1 MPIIKPVYTATSTVT
16 GDVTVATTTSLTPE
30 PARFTVF
37 VTAPM
42 VAGGITSIPAASFID
57 DTGAA
62 ITALPAVTADSYAN
76 VYINGVIQPSSIYT
90 LSTTALN
97 IDDEVTVGAPVIVE
111 FVTHTATST
120 STPTST
126 LGVTTIIT
134 T

>member
-16 GDVTVATTTSLTPE
+16 GDVTVATTTSLTPAS
-30 PARFTVF
+30 ARFTVF

-62 ITALPAVTADSYAN
+62 ITTLPAVTANSYAN
-76 VYINGVIQPSSIYT
+76 VYINGVIQPTSVYT

-97 IDDEVTVGAPVIVE
+97 IDDEVSVGAPVIVE

-126 LGVTTIIT
+126 LGVTTLIT

>member
-1 MPIIKPVYTATSTVT
+1 MPIIKPIYTATSTVT
-16 GDVTVATTTSLTPE
+16 GDVTVATTTSVTPA

-42 VAGGITSIPAASFID
+42 VAGGITSIPAGSFID

-62 ITALPAVTADSYAN
+62 ITTLPAVTANSYAN
-76 VYINGVIQPSSIYT
+76 VYINGVIQPTSVYT

>member
-16 GDVTVATTTSLTPE
+16 GDVTVATTTSLTPA

-42 VAGGITSIPAASFID
+42 VAGGITSIPAGSFID

-62 ITALPAVTADSYAN
+62 ITTLPAVTANSYAN
-76 VYINGVIQPSSIYT
+76 VYINGVIQPTSVYT

-97 IDDEVTVGAPVIVE
+97 IDDEVSVGAPVIVE

>member
-1 MPIIKPVYTATSTVT
+1 
-16 GDVTVATTTSLTPE
+16 
-30 PARFTVF
+30 
-37 VTAPM
+37 M
-42 VAGGITSIPAASFID
+42 VAGGITSIPAGSFID

-62 ITALPAVTADSYAN
+62 ITTLPAVTANSYTN
-76 VYINGVIQPSSIYT
+76 VYINGVIQPTSVYT

>member
-16 GDVTVATTTSLTPE
+16 GDVTVATTTSLTPA

-62 ITALPAVTADSYAN
+62 ITTLPAVTANSYAN
-76 VYINGVIQPSSIYT
+76 VYINGVIQPTSVYT
-90 LSTTALN
+90 LSITALN
-97 IDDEVTVGAPVIVE
+97 IDDEVSVGAPVIVE

>member
-16 GDVTVATTTSLTPE
+16 GDVTVATTTSLTPA

>member
-16 GDVTVATTTSLTPE
+16 GDVTVATTTSLTPA

-62 ITALPAVTADSYAN
+62 ITTLPAVTTNSYAN
-76 VYINGVIQPSSIYT
+76 VYINGVIQPNSVYT

-120 STPTST
+120 STPTNT

>member
-16 GDVTVATTTSLTPE
+16 GDVTVATTTSLTPA

-57 DTGAA
+57 DTGTA
-62 ITALPAVTADSYAN
+62 ITTLPAVTANSYAN
-76 VYINGVIQPSSIYT
+76 VYINGVIQPTSVYT

-97 IDDEVTVGAPVIVE
+97 IDDEVSVGAPVIVE

-126 LGVTTIIT
+126 LGVTTVIT

>member
-16 GDVTVATTTSLTPE
+16 GDVTVATTTSLTPA

-42 VAGGITSIPAASFID
+42 VAGGITSIPAGSFID

-62 ITALPAVTADSYAN
+62 VTTLPAETANSYAS
-76 VYINGVIQPSSIYT
+76 VYINGVIQPTSVYA

>member
-16 GDVTVATTTSLTPE
+16 GDVTVATTTSLTPA

-62 ITALPAVTADSYAN
+62 ITTLPAVTANSYAN
-76 VYINGVIQPSSIYT
+76 VYINGVIQPTSVYT

-97 IDDEVTVGAPVIVE
+97 IDDEVSVGAPVIVE

-126 LGVTTIIT
+126 LGVTTTIT

>member
-1 MPIIKPVYTATSTVT
+1 MPIIKPVYTATSTIT
-16 GDVTVATTTSLTPE
+16 GDVTVATATSVAPA

-62 ITALPAVTADSYAN
+62 ITTLPAVTANSYAN
-76 VYINGVIQPSSIYT
+76 VYINGVIQPTSVYT

-97 IDDEVTVGAPVIVE
+97 IDDEVSVGAPVIVE
-111 FVTHTATST
+111 FVTHTATSI

-126 LGVTTIIT
+126 LGVTTVIT

>member
-1 MPIIKPVYTATSTVT
+1 MPIIKPVYTATSTIT
-16 GDVTVATTTSLTPE
+16 GDVTVATTTSLTPA

-42 VAGGITSIPAASFID
+42 VAGGITSIPAESFID

-62 ITALPAVTADSYAN
+62 ITTLPAVTANSYAN
-76 VYINGVIQPSSIYT
+76 VYINGVIQPTSVYT

-97 IDDEVTVGAPVIVE
+97 IDDEVSVGAPVIVE

>member
-1 MPIIKPVYTATSTVT
+1 MPIIKPVFTATSTVT
-16 GDVTVATTTSLTPE
+16 GGITVATATSVTPA
-30 PARFTVF
+30 PARFTVS

-42 VAGGITSIPAASFID
+42 VAGGITSIPAANFID

-62 ITALPAVTADSYAN
+62 ITDLPAVTANSYAN
-76 VYINGVIQPSSIYT
+76 IYINGVIQPTSVYT

-111 FVTHTATST
+111 FVTHTASST

>member
-16 GDVTVATTTSLTPE
+16 GDVTVATTTSLTPA

-62 ITALPAVTADSYAN
+62 ITTLPAVTANSYAN
-76 VYINGVIQPSSIYT
+76 VYINGVIQPTSVYT
-90 LSTTALN
+90 PSTTALN
-97 IDDEVTVGAPVIVE
+97 IDDEVSVGAPVIVE

>member
-16 GDVTVATTTSLTPE
+16 GDVTVATTTSLTPA

-62 ITALPAVTADSYAN
+62 ITTLPAVTANSYAN
-76 VYINGVIQPSSIYT
+76 VYINGVIQPTSVYT

-97 IDDEVTVGAPVIVE
+97 IDDEVSVGAPVIVE

-126 LGVTTIIT
+126 LDVTTIIT

>member
-1 MPIIKPVYTATSTVT
+1 MPIIKPVYTATSIVT
-16 GDVTVATTTSLTPE
+16 GGVTVATTTSVTPA

-42 VAGGITSIPAASFID
+42 VAGGITSIPAGSFID

-62 ITALPAVTADSYAN
+62 ITTLPAVTANSYAN
-76 VYINGVIQPSSIYT
+76 VYINGVIQPTSVYT

>member
-1 MPIIKPVYTATSTVT
+1 MPIIKPVFTATSTVT
-16 GDVTVATTTSLTPE
+16 GDITVATATSVTPA

-42 VAGGITSIPAASFID
+42 VAGGITSIPAANFID
-57 DTGAA
+57 DTGTA
-62 ITALPAVTADSYAN
+62 ITTLPAVTANSYAN
-76 VYINGVIQPSSIYT
+76 VYINGVLQPTSVYT

-97 IDDEVTVGAPVIVE
+97 IDDEVSVGAPVIVE

-126 LGVTTIIT
+126 LGVTTVIT

>member
-16 GDVTVATTTSLTPE
+16 GDVTVATTTSLTPA

-42 VAGGITSIPAASFID
+42 VAGGITSIPAGSFID
-57 DTGAA
+57 DTGA
-62 ITALPAVTADSYAN
+62 TVTTLPAETANSYAS
-76 VYINGVIQPSSIYT
+76 VYINGVIQPTSVYA

>member
-1 MPIIKPVYTATSTVT
+1 MPIIKPVFTATSTVT
-16 GDVTVATTTSLTPE
+16 GDITVATATSVAPAS
-30 PARFTVF
+30 ARFTVF

-42 VAGGITSIPAASFID
+42 VAGGITSIPAGSFID

-62 ITALPAVTADSYAN
+62 ITTLPAVTANSYAN
-76 VYINGVIQPSSIYT
+76 VYINGVLQPTSVYT

-97 IDDEVTVGAPVIVE
+97 IDDEVSVGAPVIVE

-126 LGVTTIIT
+126 LGVTTVIT

>member
-16 GDVTVATTTSLTPE
+16 GDVTVATTTSVTPA

-42 VAGGITSIPAASFID
+42 VAGGITSIPAGSFID

-62 ITALPAVTADSYAN
+62 ITTLPAVTANSYAN
-76 VYINGVIQPSSIYT
+76 VYINGVIQPTSVYT

-97 IDDEVTVGAPVIVE
+97 IDDEVTVGTPVIVE

>member
-16 GDVTVATTTSLTPE
+16 GDVTVATTTSLTPA

-37 VTAPM
+37 VSAPM

-62 ITALPAVTADSYAN
+62 ITTLPAVTANSYAN
-76 VYINGVIQPSSIYT
+76 VYINGVIQPTSVYT

>member
-16 GDVTVATTTSLTPE
+16 GDVTVATTTSLTPA

-62 ITALPAVTADSYAN
+62 ITTLPAVTANSYAN
-76 VYINGVIQPSSIYT
+76 VYINGVIQPTSVYT

-97 IDDEVTVGAPVIVE
+97 IDDEVSVGAPVIVE

>member
-16 GDVTVATTTSLTPE
+16 EDVTVATTTSVTPA

-42 VAGGITSIPAASFID
+42 VAGGITSISAASFID

-62 ITALPAVTADSYAN
+62 ITTLPAVTANSYAN
-76 VYINGVIQPSSIYT
+76 VYINGVIQPTSVYT

-97 IDDEVTVGAPVIVE
+97 IDDEVTVGTPVIVE

>member
-16 GDVTVATTTSLTPE
+16 GDVTVATTTSLTPA

-42 VAGGITSIPAASFID
+42 VAGGITSIPAGSFID

-62 ITALPAVTADSYAN
+62 ITTLPVVTANSYAN
-76 VYINGVIQPSSIYT
+76 VYINGVIQPTSVYT

>member
-16 GDVTVATTTSLTPE
+16 GDVTVATTTSLTPA

-42 VAGGITSIPAASFID
+42 VAGGITSIPAGSFID

-62 ITALPAVTADSYAN
+62 ITTLPAVTANSYAN
-76 VYINGVIQPSSIYT
+76 VYINGVIQPTSVYT

-97 IDDEVTVGAPVIVE
+97 IDDEVSVGAPVIVE

-126 LGVTTIIT
+126 LGVTTIIAT
-134 T
+134 